1 MKIRRSSYN
10 LLHNEFSN
18 CLNDL
23 DTISKGYL
31 KDYLLVNGPVHCFAT
46 GDKLRVKKMLLSI
59 DYFSRLITKV
69 PYNQIILYWRAVN
82 EENPGEKYL
91 PILEEFLKNDIDD
104 EKFKSLIIILDFFID
119 SLWLSSAK
127 IFSLKLADYVKNNSK
142 ISEKIKL
149 QLKLKISQIYYAKGE
164 YDKSEIIL
172 KEVIDETKV
181 IEENVE
187 NLLTLNVELGNVL
200 LAKGD
205 YKSTES
211 FCREMIKE
219 NEKELGA
226 DHELILGLRSL
237 LCKTLLVSGGYKE
250 AVLIST
256 DLRKYFEQIFGEN
269 HPKTIESMLLNAK
282 ALDKHKSDTGTLYNE
297 LSAIQEKYLGR
308 DHPDTINLI
317 AKLEGLKWAQEK
329 RLSIS
334 EKTLGVKHPKTIKIK
349 FENLLITRG
358 KDKEKK
364 LLDIYNEFSDILGED
379 HPESIEMLGSI
390 FFSMEGLLKST
401 KGKNP
406 SRVIM
411 ERSGVDDEGN
421 EIAGSWDKI
430 KRSPSYDIYTKFI
443 KLAENKFGMLHPV
456 VAESYYER
464 DNYQGIFSKL
474 YSGSNKNKISKDDH
488 LAVLLKSYDIKST
501 YMWDIFNLDYDSD
514 DWGYRPLPDKLGR
527 FLKKYCDDDDFEY
540 IKNTIFD
547 SEEFGEALEKVKK
560 RLNSASDAEDL
571 EDEDLEDEDLEDV
584 DLEDVDLE
592 DVDLEDVDEIEGSF
606 LTIWD
611 GSFEGSEKMNEVTKS
626 ILNNFNVFEYCGLE
640 KYSIFEAEIDTSE
653 FEAKDYAKLILDIIS
668 HESPI
673 YENFLKQRYL
683 KSVGEKGWKKKS
695 REEFSSGLSILL
707 RNKHI
712 EQKGKYY
719 FDIEKDGV
727 QTRYDFPHKY
737 SYISEEEKNSIAK
750 KIIGKLPMKK
760 DFAKIV
766 SGAVCF
772 WNEYSL
778 IDDQIIK
785 IKDGY
790 MYIDKSRDEIK
801 DETDEIIKFY
811 EIHDLLVNT
820 TLKNLE
826 ISNFCL
832 GNDDDDNGSVKID
845 INEKDGCPNIEDLK
859 KNILL
864 IINQCGF
871 IHKKLLRYIFH
882 HLNFGWEYEEKEDQ
896 PMPYYQAIGDGK
908 INDLE
913 FVVDDDA
920 KTKSYDN
927 AVDELLAE
935 NQIFL
940 DDEEFLGIKGG
951 GYQCKVYDINQ
962 FDCLGFVG
970 NITKYIHPKE
980 FKKGVMIWFKNN
992 NKIHYETL
1000 LILSSIFYPWSVR
1013 TESVPTEIKREE
1025 NDERIMKMS
1034 KIYGEEKV
1042 NKYLNDLDS
1051 YDRNLF
1057 YKNKQFFV
1065 DIVEDLINTGSLRKE
1080 NDYIYRNE

>member
-23 DTISKGYL
+23 DTISKGDL

-59 DYFSRLITKV
+59 DYVSRLITKV

-82 EENPGEKYL
+82 EENPSEKYL

-104 EKFKSLIIILDFFID
+104 EKFRSLIIIIDFFID

-127 IFSLKLADYVKNNSK
+127 IFSLKMADYVKNNSK
-142 ISEKIKL
+142 FSEKTKL

-181 IEENVE
+181 IEENVK

-219 NEKELGA
+219 NEKELGV

-308 DHPDTINLI
+308 EHPDTINLI

-406 SRVIM
+406 SRVIIG
-411 ERSGVDDEGN
+411 RSGVDDEG
-421 EIAGSWDKI
+421 EAIAVSWDKI

-464 DNYQGIFSKL
+464 DNYPGIFSKL
-474 YSGSNKNKISKDDH
+474 FSGSNKNKISKDDH
-488 LAVLLKSYDIKST
+488 LAVLLKSYDIKSE
-501 YMWDIFNLDYDSD
+501 YIRNIFYLDYDSD
-514 DWGYRPLPDKLGR
+514 DWGDRPLPEKLGR
-527 FLKKYCDDDDFEY
+527 FLKKICNDEDFEY
-540 IKNTIFD
+540 IQNTIFTSKEEVEKGNEAMKELELLTSGKITVQD
-547 SEEFGEALEKVKK
+547 LRDKHPEEITPSSEVHFE
-560 RLNSASDAEDL
+560 R
-571 EDEDLEDEDLEDV
+571 
-584 DLEDVDLE
+584 
-592 DVDLEDVDEIEGSF
+592 IEGSF

-626 ILNNFNVFEYCGLE
+626 ILKNFNVFEYCGLE

-673 YENFLKQRYL
+673 FENVLKQRYL

-712 EQKGKYY
+712 EQKGKFY
-719 FDIEKDGV
+719 FDIEKGGV

-737 SYISEEEKNSIAK
+737 SYISEEEKNSIAS
-750 KIIGKLPMKK
+750 KIISKLPMRT
-760 DFAKIV
+760 DFAEIV
-766 SGAVCF
+766 AKVVGG
-772 WNEYSL
+772 WNMYMLLDE
-778 IDDQIIK
+778 QILNM
-785 IKDGY
+785 KDGY
-790 MYIDKSRDEIK
+790 LYLDKSRDEINDK
-801 DETDEIIKFY
+801 TDEIIKFY

-826 ISNFCL
+826 IINFHL
-832 GNDDDDNGSVKID
+832 GADNSVDEDNGSVKID
-845 INEKDGCPNIEDLK
+845 VNEKDGYPNIENLK

-871 IHKKLLRYIFH
+871 IHKKLLKYVFH

-980 FKKGVMIWFKNN
+980 FKKGVLIWFKNN

-1013 TESVPTEIKREE
+1013 TESVPNEIKREE
-1025 NDERIMKMS
+1025 NDERILKMS